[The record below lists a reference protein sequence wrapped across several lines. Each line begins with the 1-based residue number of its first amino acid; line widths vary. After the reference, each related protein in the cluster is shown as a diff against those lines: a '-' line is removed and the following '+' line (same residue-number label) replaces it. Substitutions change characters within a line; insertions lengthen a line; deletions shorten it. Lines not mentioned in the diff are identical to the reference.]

1 MSNTGGPIINS
12 NPNPNSGLPN
22 TLSEHN
28 NFLTQ
33 QPPMGMS
40 MHHQMLSMNSNQQY
54 PPQQNLGYNNPIP
67 NQQPEF
73 VYQPSMQPGVPSNMF
88 YPPQDF
94 SMPPPQNNF
103 LGNFSRKLTCFS
115 QRKRKKSKTRKFEIV

>member
-12 NPNPNSGLPN
+12 NLNPNSGVPN

-33 QPPMGMS
+33 QPPMTMS

-54 PPQQNLGYNNPIP
+54 PPQQNLGYINQIP
-67 NQQPEF
+67 NQQTEF
-73 VYQPSMQPGVPSNMF
+73 SYQPAMQPGLPSNMF
-88 YPPQDF
+88 YPPQEF
-94 SMPPPQNNF
+94 PIPPSQNNF
-103 LGNFSRKLTCFS
+103 LGIFSRKPTCFS
-115 QRKRKKSKTRKFEIV
+115 